1 MKKLGKIFFAI
12 LIMMQSFIGYLP
24 MNVKAMD
31 EVTISNFDD
40 LKSKLG
46 SYNDSYNAILGDDI
60 YIDPDSEPDSIDSIT
75 IRRDQTLDFNG
86 HSIIC
91 KGTLNKDL
99 SKGVFYLTR
108 GNLTLKDSSGN
119 TNNGFIC
126 NGNYSKIRAVGT
138 DSSGQGQLTFSLNIE
153 NLKFQG
159 FTSSA
164 VAFKSNTNAKSSTPL
179 TITNSTFINNS
190 STNSG
195 GGAVFISNLSETAS
209 ASIKNNKFESNK
221 YIFDKSTTSPGGG
234 AINISNSKGIT
245 LEKNTIQNN
254 KVENKGESLLST
266 GRLVGGGISILN
278 GQVELKNNFIKN
290 NSTADDGYGGGIAIK
305 KDNSTGGITT
315 ISGDIIDGNTATRG
329 GGISI
334 DNATKSSDPFLEI
347 KSATISHNRAEDGG
361 GIAFT
366 ENYNVALNLKNV
378 EITRNRA
385 VVGGGIWLCPTSEG
399 EFNSTLG
406 GSIYGNIAVDSW
418 LKKDIPVY
426 ARGNEIRYSTEDED
440 DALLA
445 SVSGLSRHMVTVS
458 SRNHNGKT
466 INWYSDEV
474 AHRFTKGDMP
484 VNIDDYDN
492 RTTAFSLARDDN
504 DEYKNADI
512 KIVDNVAT
520 KRGGGIATNHTLRV
534 GEPIDMDL
542 TVKKE
547 FLYLGKPYDGKAL
560 LPDAVNVNLIQ
571 IDTRTNTRKVI
582 ETVELNKK
590 NNWKYT
596 FKDLPAKYDFNGEYV
611 YKYTVSE
618 SNESLLDSKEADKGE
633 NGICDNEQ
641 KTCTITLTNRLVAPA
656 DYEFDIEKTISG
668 DTPKKKSDFKF
679 NLTADKQD
687 GMELPNELTE
697 TITGEGTTT
706 FGKFEFTKPGTYKL
720 NVKEVLGNDQRYQ
733 YDDSVWTV
741 TINIVEDKAKGELK
755 VDSVSFVKNNKYYKG
770 VKFNNIYTNIVNP
783 KTGDNIYFN
792 IFVLII
798 SSLTMGAFL
807 IISRKKLAVVKN
819 Q

>member
-31 EVTISNFDD
+31 EITISTFKD

-91 KGTLNKDL
+91 KEGTLNKDL
-99 SKGVFYLTR
+99 SNGVFYLNR

-138 DSSGQGQLTFSLNIE
+138 DSSSRGPLTFSLNIE

-179 TITNSTFINNS
+179 KITNSTFINNT

-209 ASIKNNKFESNK
+209 TIIKNNKFESNK
-221 YIFDKSTTSPGGG
+221 YIFDKSYTNPGGG

-254 KVENKGESLLST
+254 KVENKGESSLST
-266 GRLVGGGISILN
+266 GRLIGGGISILN
-278 GQVELKNNFIKN
+278 GQVELKNNIIKN
-290 NSTADDGYGGGIAIK
+290 NSTVDDGYGGGIAIK

-329 GGISI
+329 GGISM

-378 EITRNRA
+378 EITRNKA

-406 GSIYGNIAVDSW
+406 GSIYG
-418 LKKDIPVY
+418 
-426 ARGNEIRYSTEDED
+426 R
-440 DALLA
+440 
-445 SVSGLSRHMVTVS
+445 
-458 SRNHNGKT
+458 
-466 INWYSDEV
+466 
-474 AHRFTKGDMP
+474 
-484 VNIDDYDN
+484 
-492 RTTAFSLARDDN
+492 
-504 DEYKNADI
+504 
-512 KIVDNVAT
+512 
-520 KRGGGIATNHTLRV
+520 
-534 GEPIDMDL
+534 
-542 TVKKE
+542 
-547 FLYLGKPYDGKAL
+547 
-560 LPDAVNVNLIQ
+560 
-571 IDTRTNTRKVI
+571 
-582 ETVELNKK
+582 
-590 NNWKYT
+590 
-596 FKDLPAKYDFNGEYV
+596 
-611 YKYTVSE
+611 
-618 SNESLLDSKEADKGE
+618 
-633 NGICDNEQ
+633 
-641 KTCTITLTNRLVAPA
+641 
-656 DYEFDIEKTISG
+656 
-668 DTPKKKSDFKF
+668 
-679 NLTADKQD
+679 
-687 GMELPNELTE
+687 
-697 TITGEGTTT
+697 
-706 FGKFEFTKPGTYKL
+706 
-720 NVKEVLGNDQRYQ
+720 
-733 YDDSVWTV
+733 
-741 TINIVEDKAKGELK
+741 
-755 VDSVSFVKNNKYYKG
+755 
-770 VKFNNIYTNIVNP
+770 
-783 KTGDNIYFN
+783 
-792 IFVLII
+792 
-798 SSLTMGAFL
+798 
-807 IISRKKLAVVKN
+807 
-819 Q
+819 